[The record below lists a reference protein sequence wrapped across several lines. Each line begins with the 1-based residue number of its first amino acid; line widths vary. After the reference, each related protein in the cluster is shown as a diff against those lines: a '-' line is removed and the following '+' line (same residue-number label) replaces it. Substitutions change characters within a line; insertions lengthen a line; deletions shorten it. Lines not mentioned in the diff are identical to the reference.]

1 MPWRL
6 EFDPA
11 AAKEFA
17 KLDRGVQKKIK
28 AYLAE
33 VCQLVDPTV
42 RGHGLTGPWV
52 GFHRYRVGQLRVI
65 VSIELG
71 VLTILVVKVDRRD
84 SAYE

>member
-6 EFDPA
+6 EFEPA

-17 KLDRGVQKKIK
+17 KLDRGVQKKVK

-33 VCQLVDPTV
+33 VCDLADPTV
-42 RGHGLTGPWV
+42 RGHGLTGPLA
-52 GFHRYRVGQLRVI
+52 GLHRYRLGQLRI
-65 VSIELG
+65 LVSIEHG
-71 VLTILVVKVDRRD
+71 VLTLLVVKVDRRD

>member
-6 EFDPA
+6 EFEPA

-17 KLDRGVQKKIK
+17 KLDRGVQKKVK

-33 VCQLVDPTV
+33 VCDLADLTV
-42 RGHGLTGPWV
+42 RGHGLTGPLA
-52 GFHRYRVGQLRVI
+52 GLHRYRLGQLRI
-65 VSIELG
+65 LVSIEHG
-71 VLTILVVKVDRRD
+71 VLTLLVVKVDRRD